1 MPVFRFRSVEDM
13 TPPSEPRPLDPE
25 NLRMAIALSRRRL
38 ALDPRRPPAGV
49 HKFRS
54 AREAS
59 EARLRWERG
68 RDDG

>member
-1 MPVFRFRSVEDM
+1 
-13 TPPSEPRPLDPE
+13 
-25 NLRMAIALSRRRL
+25 MAIALSRRRL